1 MKKFFDKKIIA
12 VALLGSCI
20 GYASASDF
28 LVISRDVTGDGN
40 LDQIK
45 LTDNDTEL
53 YTLSVSS
60 GGRELLRNE
69 ALVPKAIKNSG
80 GLEVFQGLDVAD
92 GNISI
97 RYRFCSPSSSVCY
110 LRNVVSIFKDGKFS
124 VSREEVVANADKIAL
139 TGIFYWK
146 PTVPLESLTYQSL
159 IENNVSATKL
169 FAGTYGSCV
178 IEMGGD
184 SLMKISEELEKDSPS
199 DWILKD
205 GCITPALVS
214 ALQAQKYLSPKA
226 ASSYLSKSG
235 AISSF

>member
-1 MKKFFDKKIIA
+1 MKKLFDKKIIV
-12 VALLGSCI
+12 VALLGGCI

-45 LTDNDTEL
+45 LTNNNTEL

-60 GGRELLRNE
+60 GGRELFRNE

-110 LRNVVSIFKDGKFS
+110 L
-124 VSREEVVANADKIAL
+124 
-139 TGIFYWK
+139 
-146 PTVPLESLTYQSL
+146 
-159 IENNVSATKL
+159 
-169 FAGTYGSCV
+169 
-178 IEMGGD
+178 EM
-184 SLMKISEELEKDSPS
+184 L
-199 DWILKD
+199 
-205 GCITPALVS
+205 
-214 ALQAQKYLSPKA
+214 
-226 ASSYLSKSG
+226 
-235 AISSF
+235 